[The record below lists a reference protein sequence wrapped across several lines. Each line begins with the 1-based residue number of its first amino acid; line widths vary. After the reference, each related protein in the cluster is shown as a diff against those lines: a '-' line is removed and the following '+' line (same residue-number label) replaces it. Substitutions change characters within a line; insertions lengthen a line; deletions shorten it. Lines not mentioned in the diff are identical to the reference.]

1 MAAQQVDLEAYEPD
15 LPEGAWTVIRPFVL
29 EVTTELST
37 VLTYTPAF
45 TLSAVA
51 RHVDWCVNV
60 AGIPMTRDA
69 IFRRDVI
76 AAGVAV
82 MDTTKSSSRGRR
94 RSLLLRAGEALEI
107 IKALPP
113 LPPLAAASPAT
124 PYTGWEIDAAI
135 RWSEVQEGVNGRSAR
150 ALIDLGF
157 GAGLASRDLVSVRAV
172 DVGEGGAAVALV
184 DRTVPV
190 TEEWREDLSE
200 LAATAEDRT
209 LPLFRPGVAWHKNI
223 VKTFIDRSMSL
234 TVHLTTQRM
243 RATWLVDRLANGVP
257 MQDLLA
263 AAGLKSMDALVR
275 YERFL
280 PPPLPELREGTPR

>member
-1 MAAQQVDLEAYEPD
+1 MHVDAEAYEPD
-15 LPEGAWTVIRPFVL
+15 LPEDAWATIRPFVL
-29 EVTTELST
+29 DVASELTEK
-37 VLTYTPAF
+37 LTYSPAF

-60 AGIPMTRDA
+60 AGLPLTREA
-69 IFRRDVI
+69 LFRRDVI
-76 AAGVAV
+76 AAAVAV
-82 MDTTKSSSRGRR
+82 MDTAKSSSKGRR

-107 IKALPP
+107 IKVLPP

-124 PYTGWEIDAAI
+124 PYSGWEIDAAI
-135 RWSEVQEGVNGRSAR
+135 RWAEVQEGVNGSSAR
-150 ALIDLGF
+150 TLIALGF

-172 DVGEGGAAVALV
+172 DVRDGGAAVALA
-184 DRTVPV
+184 DRSVPV
-190 TEEWREDLSE
+190 TEEWREDLTE
-200 LAATAEDRT
+200 LKATAEDPT
-209 LPLFRPGVAWHKNI
+209 LPLFRPGVCWHKNI

-243 RATWLVDRLANGVP
+243 RATWLVDQLANGTP

-280 PPPLPELREGTPR
+280 PPPSPELREGTPR